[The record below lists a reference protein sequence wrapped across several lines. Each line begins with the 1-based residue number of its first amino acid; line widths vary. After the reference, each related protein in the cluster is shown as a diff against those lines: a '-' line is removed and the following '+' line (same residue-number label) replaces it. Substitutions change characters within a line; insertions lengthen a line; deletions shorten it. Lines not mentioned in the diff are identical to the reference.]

1 MFLNEFGEQALGKR
15 TIKRLNERHEQ
26 GIASFNCERLIHL
39 AEKPIADETIVAETE
54 EPQANSGGNS
64 KHGRFFQQS
73 TGREPIDVQL
83 RSVDEI

>member
-1 MFLNEFGEQALGKR
+1 
-15 TIKRLNERHEQ
+15 
-26 GIASFNCERLIHL
+26 LIHL